1 MKKEALVRKPRASF
15 FLLVR
20 YHIKQS
26 ITLFIITTEAY
37 RPALPTGSQAAQ
49 RRRVSNKFF
58 FSDIS
63 LCAMLYALCRYFIEA
78 NGW

>member
-1 MKKEALVRKPRASF
+1 MKKRSSRRKARASF
-15 FLLVR
+15 FLLLR

-26 ITLFIITTEAY
+26 ITLFIIITEAY

-49 RRRVSNKFF
+49 HRHVSNKFF

-63 LCAMLYALCRYFIEA
+63 LCAMLYALCRYS
-78 NGW
+78 

>member
-1 MKKEALVRKPRASF
+1 MKKRSSRQKAESFF
-15 FLLVR
+15 FLLLR

-63 LCAMLYALCRYFIEA
+63 LCALPLFIEA